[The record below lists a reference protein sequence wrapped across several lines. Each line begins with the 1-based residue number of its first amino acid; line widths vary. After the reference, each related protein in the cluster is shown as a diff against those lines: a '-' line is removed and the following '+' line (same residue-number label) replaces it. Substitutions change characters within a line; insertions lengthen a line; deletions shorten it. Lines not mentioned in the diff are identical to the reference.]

1 MASNNQPLSLKDI
14 EKLRRNRKPDRE
26 MDVEGWTAPVAL
38 PGAADVEPD
47 GWDAAP
53 TRLPAAPR
61 ATRANGWNEAFN
73 ANPAEVATDVPEEKW
88 DEWDRGIEHST
99 LLENN
104 ERNNEI
110 KKRTLGGKR
119 RFRSKKRNRKH
130 RKSRKR

>member
-1 MASNNQPLSLKDI
+1 MSKLASNNQPLSLKDI
-14 EKLRRNRKPDRE
+14 EKLRRNRKPA
-26 MDVEGWTAPVAL
+26 VEGWTAAL

-88 DEWDRGIEHST
+88 DEWDRGIEHPT
-99 LLENN
+99 LLEQNN